1 MAAVSNAIRFGSNQ
15 ALAAPAYDDLYLPV
29 FGGEVLK
36 RYDEY
41 LTATKF
47 LQRRTITSG
56 NTARFPRLGGIGA
69 ERHAVGTKLLGLDA
83 EQTQISITLD
93 ERPLVSHFRLDDIDE
108 AMAHFEVRSEMAR
121 QAGLALAEADD
132 QYSLRLLI
140 NASRETETTM
150 YGGASSSFP
159 GGGYDLAGAAYSSS
173 DFRPT
178 MATAVDEADVS
189 AHLTALDLIAEEF
202 DQRRVGFANRHLI
215 VDVPAW
221 HAMARFGSPRS
232 AADLN
237 NGRTPLFQATDG
249 TYGSNPNPGNAE
261 SQVPDFQRP
270 LVFNGWHIWRSNIL
284 GANIMGVDLSADDEA
299 KYQGDFTLTR
309 GICFQGD
316 AVAKVVLLNV
326 MSEAERDVSRQD
338 YLFVTKML
346 GGGGTLRPEA
356 AVELIYT

>member
-150 YGGASSSFP
+150 STSSRKSSISA
-159 GGGYDLAGAAYSSS
+159 GLAL
-173 DFRPT
+173 P
-178 MATAVDEADVS
+178 
-189 AHLTALDLIAEEF
+189 
-202 DQRRVGFANRHLI
+202 I
-215 VDVPAW
+215 V
-221 HAMARFGSPRS
+221 
-232 AADLN
+232 
-237 NGRTPLFQATDG
+237 T
-249 TYGSNPNPGNAE
+249 
-261 SQVPDFQRP
+261 
-270 LVFNGWHIWRSNIL
+270 
-284 GANIMGVDLSADDEA
+284 
-299 KYQGDFTLTR
+299 
-309 GICFQGD
+309 
-316 AVAKVVLLNV
+316 
-326 MSEAERDVSRQD
+326 
-338 YLFVTKML
+338 
-346 GGGGTLRPEA
+346 
-356 AVELIYT
+356 

>member
-1 MAAVSNAIRFGSNQ
+1 MASVANDIRFGRNE
-15 ALAAPAYDDLYLPV
+15 ALASPAYDDLYLPV

-41 LTATKF
+41 LTASKF
-47 LQRRTITSG
+47 LQRRTISSG

-69 ERHAVGTKLLGLDA
+69 ERHAIGTKLLGLDA

-132 QYSLRLLI
+132 RYSLRLLI

-150 YGGASSSFP
+150 YGGTASVFP
-159 GGGYDLAGAAYSSS
+159 GGGYDLAGTAYSSS

-189 AHLTALDLIAEEF
+189 AHLVALDLIAEKF
-202 DQRRVGFANRHLI
+202 DERRVPYANRHLI
-215 VDVPAW
+215 VDVKAW

-232 AADLN
+232 ASDLN
-237 NGRTPLFQATDG
+237 NGRSGLFQNVDG
-249 TYGSNPNPGNAE
+249 LYGPQPNPGQFE
-261 SQVPDFQRP
+261 STVPDFQRP
-270 LVFNGWHIWRSNIL
+270 LIFNGWNIWRSNLVPL
-284 GANIMGVDLSADDEA
+284 GEDLSADDEA

-309 GICFQGD
+309 GIAFQGD
-316 AVAKVVLLNV
+316 AVGKVTLLNV
-326 MSEAERDVSRQD
+326 MSEADRDVSRQD
-338 YLFVTKML
+338 WLFITKMM
-346 GGGGTLRPEA
+346 GGGGTIRPEN
-356 AVELIYT
+356 AVELIYTA